1 MKLLDKIL
9 GIKREIQESYY
20 ERGVRLKPIIESNTE
35 ILENAKKSFENMYL
49 NTKHPL
55 IYLGSGDHHQVQNI
69 GQIFDPINKRNIHLA
84 TRLIWED
91 SYMFDKIKYLLT
103 NLKKFEGTHL
113 YYPNLKSPYF
123 CLVMAWENPK
133 TLKKINGMILED
145 VSENK
150 KLKLKEKSKMG
161 GTFEREDRKIFVLDP
176 MIYDKTYE
184 KTYLAK
190 EARIFL

>member
-1 MKLLDKIL
+1 
-9 GIKREIQESYY
+9 
-20 ERGVRLKPIIESNTE
+20 
-35 ILENAKKSFENMYL
+35 
-49 NTKHPL
+49 
-55 IYLGSGDHHQVQNI
+55 
-69 GQIFDPINKRNIHLA
+69 
-84 TRLIWED
+84 
-91 SYMFDKIKYLLT
+91 
-103 NLKKFEGTHL
+103 
-113 YYPNLKSPYF
+113 
-123 CLVMAWENPK
+123 MAWENPK

-150 KLKLKEKSKMG
+150 KFKLKEKSKMG

>member
-1 MKLLDKIL
+1 M
-9 GIKREIQESYY
+9 
-20 ERGVRLKPIIESNTE
+20 ERSGKGYFQLEHQTRNCLKQLHIIVN
-35 ILENAKKSFENMYL
+35 
-49 NTKHPL
+49 H
-55 IYLGSGDHHQVQNI
+55 
-69 GQIFDPINKRNIHLA
+69 INKRNIHLA

-150 KLKLKEKSKMG
+150 KFKLKEKSKMG